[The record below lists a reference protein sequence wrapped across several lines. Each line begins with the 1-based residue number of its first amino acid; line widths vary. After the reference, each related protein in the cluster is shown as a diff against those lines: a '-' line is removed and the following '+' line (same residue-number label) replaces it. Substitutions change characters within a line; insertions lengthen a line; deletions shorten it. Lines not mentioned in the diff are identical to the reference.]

1 MADKAEFG
9 NNSSKICPGCM
20 VGIPTMGLVD
30 AEFML
35 SIANMQLPLNWRGG
49 NFILRGKPVDA
60 ARNELVEIA
69 LRQGF
74 EWLFFRDDDVIA
86 PPDALNKLYSLHT
99 PIAAGVILLVEVT
112 DGEPGAEIYGAAA
125 EYRQACL
132 VFEHARGMVLQ
143 EPELSRRLKV
153 FNGQQKAITCEDQ
166 FTAYRVISSE
176 AYSNHGTIHT
186 SR

>member
-86 PPDALNKLYSLHT
+86 PPDALNRLSLAHADSGGRGLWQAMADT
-99 PIAAGVILLVEVT
+99 PHDFQMGRCCRI
-112 DGEPGAEIYGAAA
+112 
-125 EYRQACL
+125 
-132 VFEHARGMVLQ
+132 H
-143 EPELSRRLKV
+143 RLE
-153 FNGQQKAITCEDQ
+153 GW
-166 FTAYRVISSE
+166 
-176 AYSNHGTIHT
+176 
-186 SR
+186 